1 MWVLQDFKELLGLLE
16 LRVHKVQQDFKA
28 LPVISGPP
36 VQLVQQAMQELPVHK
51 VQQDFKVLRVM
62 SAQRE
67 QPVQQVFRV

>member
-1 MWVLQDFKELLGLLE
+1 MLALLVHRVLLVMLE